1 MKDSKYYK
9 KMKKKNESFSSSNL
23 WMTKLLLSI
32 IIVLLCLIVSNL
44 NHTFKDAFQ
53 SQVLEHTIHFSNIH
67 KFYDKYIG
75 SLTKSE
81 ETVPVSS
88 TVSSIHQLARVENNG
103 TYTFSV
109 EKEYPVS
116 FLESGIIVFIGD
128 KYGLSDT
135 VIVQGN
141 DGVDLWY
148 SHVLVSAYSLYDYV
162 RKGDIL
168 GTSIDDT
175 FLLTIMKDGN
185 TLKYEDY
192 FA

>member
-1 MKDSKYYK
+1 M
-9 KMKKKNESFSSSNL
+9 MKKEASSSSHL

-32 IIVLLCLIVSNL
+32 IIVLLCLIASNL
-44 NHTFKDAFQ
+44 NQTFKEKFKNH
-53 SQVLEHTIHFSNIH
+53 VLERNIQFSSIH

-75 SLTKSE
+75 LLDREE

-88 TVSSIHQLARVENNG
+88 TFTSVDQLARVENQG
-103 TYTFSV
+103 VYTFSV

-128 KYGLSDT
+128 KDDLNDT

-148 SHVLVSAYSLYDYV
+148 SNVLVSEYSLYDYV

-175 FLLTIMKDGN
+175 FLLTIWKDGK